1 LYHNWPKKSRIE
13 RLQKGLV
20 QGTRSRAGRISQCAG
35 PVVKSWIMN
44 TRSGKI
50 QRLVVVHYAEIGLKG
65 RNRPFFERH
74 LQENIRRRLAG
85 LAVKGV
91 RWQHGRF
98 LVSLADEAGV
108 EEVLARLR
116 TVPGIAYAAPA
127 YGLGRDLEALKAA
140 IVQALPPPSQP
151 VSSFRVQARR
161 ADKGFPLT
169 SPEINA
175 ELGAHVRAATGWRVD
190 LSNPDLVV
198 WVEVLQNMFLFYLDR
213 VAGMGG
219 LPVGASG
226 TVGLLL
232 SGGIDSPV
240 AGYYALKRGCRT
252 VAIHFHSG
260 PFGDWLGS
268 EFKIRSLVTHLQGY
282 GLEGRYYVVPIG
294 EMQREMVVN
303 APAPPRVLLYRRLMF
318 RVAEALTL
326 REGGLALVTG
336 ENLGQV
342 ASQTLESL
350 GAVQAAATLPV
361 LRPLIGLDKQEIVAL
376 AQGIGTYDLSI
387 DQSDDCCQFLV
398 PRQVV
403 TRPTVAEIDAAEANL
418 DVEGMVSAA
427 MAAARLESVAAAA
440 GQARG

>member
-1 LYHNWPKKSRIE
+1 MK
-13 RLQKGLV
+13 
-20 QGTRSRAGRISQCAG
+20 
-35 PVVKSWIMN
+35 

-50 QRLVVVHYAEIGLKG
+50 SRLVVVHYAEIGLKG

-74 LQENIRRRLAG
+74 LQENIRQRLAG
-85 LAVKGV
+85 LEVKAV

-98 LVSLADEAGV
+98 LVSPGEAGF

-127 YGLGRDLEALKAA
+127 YGLERDLEALKGA
-140 IVQALPPPSQP
+140 VVGALPSRP
-151 VSSFRVQARR
+151 VTSFRIQARR

-175 ELGAHVRAATGWRVD
+175 ELGAHVRAATGWPVD
-190 LSNPDLVV
+190 LSEPDLVI
-198 WVEVLQNMFLFYLDR
+198 WVEVLHNMFLFYLDR
-213 VAGMGG
+213 VPGMGG

-226 TVGLLL
+226 TAGLLL

-268 EFKIRSLVTHLQGY
+268 EFKIRALVRQLQDY
-282 GLEGRYYVVPIG
+282 GLEARYYVVPIG
-294 EMQREMVVN
+294 EIQRQMVVD

-350 GAVQAAATLPV
+350 GAVEAAAGLPI
-361 LRPLIGLDKQEIVAL
+361 LRPLIGLDKQEIIAL
-376 AQGIGTYDLSI
+376 AQRIGTYELSI
-387 DQSDDCCQFLV
+387 DASDDCCQFLV

-403 TRPTVAEIDAAEANL
+403 TRPSVAEIDAAEGSL
-418 DVEGMVSAA
+418 DVEGMV
-427 MAAARLESVAAAA
+427 AAALGAARVETVERAA
-440 GQARG
+440 

>member
-1 LYHNWPKKSRIE
+1 
-13 RLQKGLV
+13 
-20 QGTRSRAGRISQCAG
+20 
-35 PVVKSWIMN
+35 MN
-44 TRSGKI
+44 TRTAKTHY
-50 QRLVVVHYAEIGLKG
+50 LVVVHYAEIGLKG
-65 RNRPFFERH
+65 KNRPFFERH

-85 LAVKGV
+85 LKGIAV

-98 LVSLADEAGV
+98 LVFLPEDAGP
-108 EEVLARLR
+108 EKVLARLR

-127 YGLGRDLEALKAA
+127 YGLERDLEALKAA
-140 IVQALPPPSQP
+140 VVEMLPSRP

-161 ADKGFPLT
+161 GDKGFPLT
-169 SPEINA
+169 SPQINA
-175 ELGAHVRAATGWRVD
+175 ELGGHVRAATGWHVD
-190 LSNPDLVV
+190 LANPDLVI
-198 WVEVLQNMFLFYLDR
+198 WVEVLHNMFVFYFDR
-213 VAGMGG
+213 VSGVGG

-268 EFKIRSLVTHLQGY
+268 EYKVRRLVARLQDY
-282 GLEGRYYVVPIG
+282 GLSAGYYVVPIG
-294 EMQREMVVN
+294 EIQREMVVK
-303 APAPPRVLLYRRLMF
+303 APAPPRILLYRRLMF

-350 GAVQAAATLPV
+350 GAVQAVTALPV
-361 LRPLIGLDKQEIVAL
+361 LRPVIGLDKQDIVNL
-376 AQGIGTYDLSI
+376 AQTIGTYELSI
-387 DQSDDCCQFLV
+387 DASDDCCQFLV

-403 TRPTVAEIDAAEANL
+403 TRPSVAELDAAEGNL
-418 DVEGMVSAA
+418 DVEGMVSRAV
-427 MAAARLESVAAAA
+427 AAARLETVEATA
-440 GQARG
+440 

>member
-1 LYHNWPKKSRIE
+1 MK
-13 RLQKGLV
+13 
-20 QGTRSRAGRISQCAG
+20 
-35 PVVKSWIMN
+35 

-50 QRLVVVHYAEIGLKG
+50 RRLIVVHYSEIGLKG

-85 LAVKGV
+85 LEGIAV

-98 LVSLADEAGV
+98 LVSLPGDAVVDEA
-108 EEVLARLR
+108 LARLQ

-127 YGLGRDLEALKAA
+127 FGLERDLEALKAA
-140 IVQALPPPSQP
+140 VVDALPGRP
-151 VSSFRVQARR
+151 VGSFRVQARR
-161 ADKGFPLT
+161 GDKGFPLT
-169 SPEINA
+169 SPQINA
-175 ELGAHVRAATGWRVD
+175 ELGAHVRAATGWPVD
-190 LSNPDLVV
+190 LSNPDLVI
-198 WVEVLQNMFLFYLDR
+198 WVEVLQQMFVFYFER
-213 VAGMGG
+213 AAGVGG

-252 VAIHFHSG
+252 VPVHFHSG

-268 EFKIRSLVTHLQGY
+268 EFKIRQLVTRLQDY
-282 GLEGRYYVVPIG
+282 GLSPSYYVVPIG
-294 EMQREMVVN
+294 EIQREMVVE
-303 APAPPRVLLYRRLMF
+303 APAPPRILLYRRLMF
-318 RVAEALTL
+318 RVAQDLTL

-350 GAVQAAATLPV
+350 GAVQAVTTLPV
-361 LRPLIGLDKQEIVAL
+361 LRPLIGLDKQEIVDL
-376 AQGIGTYDLSI
+376 AQAIGTYELSI
-387 DQSDDCCQFLV
+387 QSSDDCCQFLV

-403 TRPTVAEIDAAEANL
+403 TRPSVAELDDAEAGL
-418 DVEGMVSAA
+418 DVEGMVARA
-427 MAAARLESVAAAA
+427 LAAARLETVEA
-440 GQARG
+440 GS

>member
-1 LYHNWPKKSRIE
+1 MK
-13 RLQKGLV
+13 
-20 QGTRSRAGRISQCAG
+20 
-35 PVVKSWIMN
+35 

-50 QRLVVVHYAEIGLKG
+50 SRLVVVHYAEIGLKG

-74 LQENIRRRLAG
+74 LQENIRQRLAG
-85 LAVKGV
+85 LEVKAV

-98 LVSLADEAGV
+98 LVSPGEAGV
-108 EEVLARLR
+108 DEVLARLR

-127 YGLGRDLEALKAA
+127 YGLERDLEALKGA
-140 IVQALPPPSQP
+140 VVGALPSRP
-151 VSSFRVQARR
+151 VTSFRIQARR

-175 ELGAHVRAATGWRVD
+175 ELGAHVRAATGWPVD
-190 LSNPDLVV
+190 LSEPDLVI
-198 WVEVLQNMFLFYLDR
+198 WVEVLHNMFLFYLDR
-213 VAGMGG
+213 VPGMGG

-226 TVGLLL
+226 TAGLLL

-268 EFKIRSLVTHLQGY
+268 EFKIRALVRQLQDY
-282 GLEGRYYVVPIG
+282 GLEARYYLVPIG
-294 EMQREMVVN
+294 EIQRQMVVD

-350 GAVQAAATLPV
+350 GAVEAAAGLPI
-361 LRPLIGLDKQEIVAL
+361 LRPLIGLDKQEIIAL
-376 AQGIGTYDLSI
+376 AQRIGTYELSI
-387 DQSDDCCQFLV
+387 DASDDCCQFLV

-403 TRPTVAEIDAAEANL
+403 TRPSVAEIDAAEGSL
-418 DVEGMVSAA
+418 DVEGMV
-427 MAAARLESVAAAA
+427 AAALGAARVETVERAA
-440 GQARG
+440 

>member
-1 LYHNWPKKSRIE
+1 MK
-13 RLQKGLV
+13 
-20 QGTRSRAGRISQCAG
+20 
-35 PVVKSWIMN
+35 

-50 QRLVVVHYAEIGLKG
+50 SRLVVVHYAEIGLKG

-74 LQENIRRRLAG
+74 LQENIRQRLAG
-85 LAVKGV
+85 LEVKAV

-98 LVSLADEAGV
+98 LVSPGEAGV

-127 YGLGRDLEALKAA
+127 YGLERDLEALKGA
-140 IVQALPPPSQP
+140 VVGALPSRP
-151 VSSFRVQARR
+151 VTSFRIQARR

-175 ELGAHVRAATGWRVD
+175 ELGAHVRAATGWPVD
-190 LSNPDLVV
+190 LSEPDLVI
-198 WVEVLQNMFLFYLDR
+198 WVEVLHNMFLFYLDR
-213 VAGMGG
+213 VPGMGG

-226 TVGLLL
+226 TAGLLL

-268 EFKIRSLVTHLQGY
+268 EFKIRALVRQLQDY
-282 GLEGRYYVVPIG
+282 GLEARYYVVPIG
-294 EMQREMVVN
+294 EIQRQMVVD

-350 GAVQAAATLPV
+350 GAVEAAAGLPI
-361 LRPLIGLDKQEIVAL
+361 LRPLIGLDKQEIIAL
-376 AQGIGTYDLSI
+376 AQRIGTYELSI
-387 DQSDDCCQFLV
+387 DASDDCCQFLV

-403 TRPTVAEIDAAEANL
+403 TRPSVAEIDAAEASL
-418 DVEGMVSAA
+418 DVEGMV
-427 MAAARLESVAAAA
+427 AAALGAARVETVERAA
-440 GQARG
+440 

>member
-1 LYHNWPKKSRIE
+1 
-13 RLQKGLV
+13 
-20 QGTRSRAGRISQCAG
+20 
-35 PVVKSWIMN
+35 MN

-74 LQENIRRRLAG
+74 LQENIWRRLAG
-85 LAVKGV
+85 LGIKGV

-98 LVSLADEAGV
+98 LVSLAGEAGV

-127 YGLGRDLEALKAA
+127 YGLERDLEALKVA
-140 IVQALPPPSQP
+140 VVEALPPPSQP
-151 VSSFRVQARR
+151 VRSFRVQARR
-161 ADKGFPLT
+161 ADKGFRLT

-175 ELGAHVRAATGWRVD
+175 ELGAHVRVATGWRVD

-268 EFKIRSLVTHLQGY
+268 EFKIRSLVTHLQDY
-282 GLEGRYYVVPIG
+282 GLEARYYVVPIG

-303 APAPPRVLLYRRLMF
+303 APAPPRILLYRRLMF

-427 MAAARLESVAAAA
+427 MAAARLESVEAAA

>member
-1 LYHNWPKKSRIE
+1 MK
-13 RLQKGLV
+13 
-20 QGTRSRAGRISQCAG
+20 
-35 PVVKSWIMN
+35 

-50 QRLVVVHYAEIGLKG
+50 RRLIVVHYSEIGLKG

-85 LAVKGV
+85 LEGIAV

-98 LVSLADEAGV
+98 LVSLPGDAVVEA
-108 EEVLARLR
+108 LARLQ

-127 YGLGRDLEALKAA
+127 FGLERDLEALKAA
-140 IVQALPPPSQP
+140 VVEALPERP
-151 VSSFRVQARR
+151 VRSFRVQARR
-161 ADKGFPLT
+161 GDKGFPLT
-169 SPEINA
+169 SPQLNT
-175 ELGAHVRAATGWRVD
+175 ELGAHVRAATGWAVD
-190 LSNPDLVV
+190 LSNPDLVI
-198 WVEVLQNMFLFYLDR
+198 WVEVLQQMFVFYFER
-213 VAGMGG
+213 AAGVGG

-226 TVGLLL
+226 TAGLLL

-252 VAIHFHSG
+252 VAVHFHSG

-268 EFKIRSLVTHLQGY
+268 EFKTRQLVTRLQDY
-282 GLEGRYYVVPIG
+282 GMSPSYYVVPIG
-294 EMQREMVVN
+294 EIQREMVVE
-303 APAPPRVLLYRRLMF
+303 APAPPRILLYRRLMF

-350 GAVQAAATLPV
+350 GAVQAVTTLPV
-361 LRPLIGLDKQEIVAL
+361 LRPLIGLDKQEIVDL
-376 AQGIGTYDLSI
+376 AQAIGTYELSI
-387 DQSDDCCQFLV
+387 QSSDDCCQFLV

-403 TRPTVAEIDAAEANL
+403 TRPSVAELDDAEAGL
-418 DVEGMVSAA
+418 DVEGMVARA
-427 MAAARLESVAAAA
+427 LDAARLETVATPS
-440 GQARG
+440 